1 MHWKIQ
7 QQQKQQKKTNSPRM
21 NRFFLRFWN
30 CNLINEKCAM
40 RVPDALRS
48 ADTISCRCLPGNCT
62 SITKEWE
69 WHRPEL
75 HATPSSFVFFSCV
88 CVRFGYKLKNPKTKI
103 SQNSNKLLA
112 FEMKTPKFAPTV
124 MVFVEPTNIYIYVCS
139 TNVPRA
145 CRAMHFGL
153 HEIRFRSSASNIFI
167 LVLCCIYF
175 AFSRCVVFFVLHTL
189 PLGRT
194 RTHCGSDRKIPLY
207 LDGR

>member
-1 MHWKIQ
+1 MKNVRCVCQTHFGAPIQ
-7 QQQKQQKKTNSPRM
+7 SRVGVCPVIAHQLQRNESGTGP
-21 NRFFLRFWN
+21 N
-30 CNLINEKCAM
+30 CM
-40 RVPDALRS
+40 QP
-48 ADTISCRCLPGNCT
+48 
-62 SITKEWE
+62 
-69 WHRPEL
+69 H
-75 HATPSSFVFFSCV
+75 HHSFFFSCV